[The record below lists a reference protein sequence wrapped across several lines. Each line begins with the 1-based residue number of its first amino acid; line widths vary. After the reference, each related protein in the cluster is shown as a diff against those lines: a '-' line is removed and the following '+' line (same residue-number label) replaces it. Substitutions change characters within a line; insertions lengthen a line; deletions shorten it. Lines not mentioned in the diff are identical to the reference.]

1 MNFIFFFREASS
13 HSLSVMCENVS
24 VYRALT
30 SVISGGLNHKGVAVR
45 SEVARLAVL
54 LVEALGATRVMGSS
68 RDFQLL
74 LVPSCAKML
83 TDGSLEVRTHTKKV
97 FAELMRHEKFDVLLK
112 ETLTEQETNSIRKTL
127 DTIK

>member
-1 MNFIFFFREASS
+1 M
-13 HSLSVMCENVS
+13 SVMCENVS
-24 VYRALT
+24 VYRALA

-45 SEVARLAVL
+45 AEVARLAVL

-74 LVPSCAKML
+74 LVPSCAKLL

-112 ETLTEQETNSIRKTL
+112 ETLTEQETNSIRKAL